1 MYKLLIKLYNSL
13 NSSKLLSGLA
23 MLILNLF
30 SKYVQLN
37 LSKSQ
42 EAYIRNAIT
51 REVLIFII
59 IFVGTRDLI
68 TSFLL
73 TAAFQILS
81 NTIFNEKSRLCL
93 MPAKYKYLQEEIDTN
108 KDNYVSDKEIE
119 AARSILYKANIQQN
133 KMSQINNLK
142 NILKIVVQSFLNFL
156 EFLLYFYSHL
166 L

>member
-119 AARSILYKANIQQN
+119 AARSILYKANIQQ
-133 KMSQINNLK
+133 
-142 NILKIVVQSFLNFL
+142 
-156 EFLLYFYSHL
+156 Y
-166 L
+166 

>member
-1 MYKLLIKLYNSL
+1 MYRLLINSYNSL
-13 NSSKLLSGLA
+13 NSSKLLLGLA

-51 REVLIFII
+51 REILIFII

-73 TAAFQILS
+73 TAAFLILS
-81 NTIFNEKSRLCL
+81 NTVFNEKSKLCL
-93 MPAKYKYLQEEIDTN
+93 MPSKYKYLQAEIDTN
-108 KDNYVSDKEIE
+108 KDNYISDKEIE
-119 AARSILYKANIQQN
+119 DARDILYKANIQKN
-133 KMSQINNLK
+133 KMTQLNNLNYFQN
-142 NILKIVVQSFLNFL
+142 NI
-156 EFLLYFYSHL
+156 
-166 L
+166 

>member
-1 MYKLLIKLYNSL
+1 MNKLLVNLYNSL

-37 LSKSQ
+37 LSKNQ
-42 EAYIRNAIT
+42 EAYITSAIT

-73 TAAFQILS
+73 TAAFHILS
-81 NTIFNEKSRLCL
+81 NTVFNEKSKFCI
-93 MPAKYKYLQEEIDTN
+93 MPAKYKYLQSALDTN
-108 KDNYVSDKEIE
+108 KDNYISEEEIE
-119 AARSILYKANIQQN
+119 AARDILYKANIQKN
-133 KMSQINNLK
+133 KMTQLNNLNYFQN
-142 NILKIVVQSFLNFL
+142 NI
-156 EFLLYFYSHL
+156 
-166 L
+166 